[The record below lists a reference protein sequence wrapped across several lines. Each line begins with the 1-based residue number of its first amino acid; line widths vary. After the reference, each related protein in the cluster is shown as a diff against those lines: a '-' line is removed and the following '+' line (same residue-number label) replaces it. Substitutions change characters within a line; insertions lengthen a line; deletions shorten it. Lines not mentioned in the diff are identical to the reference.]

1 MKTRFLVFSTFLLAG
16 LTALM
21 VYCWPQLPDQVPIH
35 WAADG
40 SVNGYGPRASL
51 WLFGPGMLAALTWLF
66 CQLPTMSP
74 QRYGIAGFAA
84 TYYYLC
90 GVALTLFAYVQ
101 ALVLLAAMQR
111 GWPMQLALPAGL
123 NVMLILLGNPMGK
136 VRRNFFMGI
145 RTRWTLN
152 NDVVWH
158 ATHRLAARLMVAS
171 GVLGLIAL
179 VLQLPFW
186 LQSVLMLAW
195 APLAVLYSYR
205 RYQQEQQRAAS

>member
-1 MKTRFLVFSTFLLAG
+1 MKTRFLLFSACLIVALAG
-16 LTALM
+16 LMA
-21 VYCWPQLPDQVPIH
+21 YSWPQLPAQVPIH

-40 SVNGYGPRASL
+40 TVNGYGPRASL
-51 WLFGPGMLAALTWLF
+51 WLFGPGMLVVLSWLF
-66 CQLPTMSP
+66 CQLPAMAP

-136 VRRNFFMGI
+136 VQRNFLMGI
-145 RTRWTLN
+145 RTPWTLGSAA
-152 NDVVWH
+152 VWY
-158 ATHRLAARLMVAS
+158 ATHRFAARLMVAS
-171 GVLGLIAL
+171 GLLGLLAL
-179 VLQLPFW
+179 ALQAPFW
-186 LQSVLMLAW
+186 LQSALMLGW
-195 APLAVLYSYR
+195 AAVAVLYSYW
-205 RYQQEQQRAAS
+205 RYRQEQNKES

>member
-1 MKTRFLVFSTFLLAG
+1 MKTRFLVFSVGLIAALAG
-16 LTALM
+16 LMA
-21 VYCWPQLPDQVPIH
+21 YCWPQLPAQVPIH

-40 SVNGYGPRASL
+40 TVNGYGARASL

-66 CQLPTMSP
+66 CQLPTISP

-136 VRRNFFMGI
+136 VQRNFFMGI
-145 RTRWTLN
+145 RTPWTLS
-152 NDVVWH
+152 NDVVWY
-158 ATHRLAARLMVAS
+158 ATHRLAARLMVLS
-171 GVLGLIAL
+171 GLLGLIAL
-179 VLQLPFW
+179 ALHAPFW
-186 LQSVLMLAW
+186 LQSVLMLGW
-195 APLAVLYSYR
+195 AAVAVLYSYV
-205 RYQQEQQRAAS
+205 RYQQELKGTSL